1 MTTIESDASV
11 HAPARLASLRETGL
25 LDSPSD
31 PSFDRLTRLVA
42 RLLKVPMA
50 LISLVDER
58 RQYFK
63 SCVGLSE
70 PWASERETPLSHS
83 FCRHVVTTGELLNI
97 ADARQHPVLQDNP
110 AIDAL
115 GVVAYLGAPLVT
127 DDGFVLGAI
136 CAVDSRPREWTEDD
150 VATLGDLACSVMSE
164 ITLRRDVASRR
175 NAERLLDR
183 YRLLSEH
190 ARDIVLFVRSDGR
203 IVEAN
208 DAAVAAYGYDREAL
222 LGMSIL
228 ELRAPDTVPLVP
240 AQMMQADVQGV
251 TFETI
256 HRRKDESTFP
266 VEVSSRGAEI
276 AGERLL
282 LSILRD
288 ISERKAAEE
297 ALRLS
302 REQLTETLAQLEAL
316 VAGAPFALALLDSDL
331 RFVRLN
337 EAMARL
343 HGEPTSAH
351 LGRSY
356 GEMTSE
362 SAAIDESAL
371 REVIETG
378 VPRLGVYHEGEMPGL
393 PGYVGRWLSNW
404 YPVRAADGRVLGV
417 GIMTAEIT
425 EQMRAEEALRYS
437 ERRYRTLIDG
447 VLQLMWVN
455 DADGRTTFFNRRW
468 REYSGHE
475 PGVLTGVTWL
485 EVIHP
490 EDLIRL
496 REVRSVSIQAGDPY
510 ECEYRLRNRDGE
522 FRWHIARVVPMKDR
536 EGTVENWFGVATDI
550 HDLKRAESA
559 LRSSRDAAEAGTRAR
574 DQFIA
579 VLSHELRTPL
589 TPVLVSV
596 TAMLDD
602 PETPDSVRPALE
614 VTKRNIA
621 LEARLID
628 DLLDIT
634 RISQGKLNLGREV
647 VNAHDLIR
655 RAVEICRD
663 EIGCAGIA
671 LTMHLVAVSHHVD
684 GDPARLQ
691 QIFWNLIKNAV
702 KFTPKGGMVVL
713 NSYDEDGPAG
723 PRLVVEVRD
732 TGVGIAPEAMP
743 KIFNAFEQGD
753 NEVTRQF
760 GGLGLGLAISR
771 NLAEAHGGTLTATS
785 GGRGQ
790 GATFVLRLPVV
801 AAPVLYATA
810 PAPRIET
817 TQPPSSL
824 HILLV
829 EDNPDTLRVMSRLL
843 RRRGYQ
849 VTPASCFSL
858 ALDAVQKDEP
868 FNLVVSDIGL
878 PDGSGLELM
887 RRIRA
892 HRDVKGIAVSGYGM
906 EDDVRKSREA
916 GFSLHLTKPVDF
928 PALEQAIQQIARM
941 VAEEPVD
948 S

>member
-1 MTTIESDASV
+1 MIDSDGSVQAS
-11 HAPARLASLRETGL
+11 ARLASLRETGL
-25 LDSPSD
+25 LDSPAEL
-31 PSFDRLTRLVA
+31 SFDRLTRLVA
-42 RLLKVPMA
+42 RFLKVPIA
-50 LISLVDER
+50 LISLVDDR

-63 SCVGLSE
+63 SCLGLPE
-70 PWASERETPLSHS
+70 PWATARETPLTHS
-83 FCRHVVTTGELLNI
+83 FCRHVVASSEPLIVGN
-97 ADARQHPVLQDNP
+97 ARTHPLVRDNP
-110 AIDAL
+110 AIDEL
-115 GVVAYLGAPLVT
+115 GVVAYLGVPLTTT
-127 DDGFVLGAI
+127 DGLVLGAI
-136 CAVDSRPREWTEDD
+136 CAIDREPREWTEDE
-150 VATLGDLACSVMSE
+150 VAALTDLACSVMTE
-164 ITLRRDVASRR
+164 ITLRRDVADRR
-175 NAERLLDR
+175 SAERLLDR
-183 YRLLSEH
+183 YRLLSQH
-190 ARDIVLFVRSDGR
+190 ARDIVLFVRTDGR

-208 DAAVAAYGYDREAL
+208 DAAIAAYGYDRDTL
-222 LGMSIL
+222 LRMSIL
-228 ELRAPDTVPLVP
+228 ELRDSETVAFVPD
-240 AQMMQADVQGV
+240 QMAQADVQGV
-251 TFETI
+251 TFETV
-256 HRRKDESTFP
+256 HRRKDGSTFP

-288 ISERKAAEE
+288 ISERRRAEE
-297 ALRLS
+297 ELRHSRERLS
-302 REQLTETLAQLEAL
+302 ETLAQLEAL

-343 HGEPTSAH
+343 NGEPTSVH

-356 GEMTSE
+356 GEIVSAA
-362 SAAIDESAL
+362 AAIDESAL

-404 YPVRAADGRVLGV
+404 YPVCATDGRVLGV

-425 EQMRAEEALRYS
+425 EQMRSEAALRYS

-455 DADGRTTFFNRRW
+455 DPDGRTIFFNRRW
-468 REYSGHE
+468 REYSGFAPE
-475 PGVLTGVTWL
+475 LLTGLSWPNV
-485 EVIHP
+485 VHP
-490 EDLIRL
+490 EDLVRL
-496 REVRSVSIQAGDPY
+496 RQIRDVSIQSGEPY

-522 FRWHIARVVPMKDR
+522 FRWHIARVVPMIDR
-536 EGTVENWFGVATDI
+536 GGKVENWFGVATDI
-550 HDLKRAESA
+550 HDLKRAEGE
-559 LRSSRDAAEAGTRAR
+559 LRAARDAAEAGTRAR
-574 DQFIA
+574 DQFMA

-596 TAMLDD
+596 TAMLED
-602 PETPDSVRPALE
+602 PETPESVRPALE

-634 RISQGKLNLGREV
+634 RITQGKLNLGREIV
-647 VNAHDLIR
+647 DAHELIR

-663 EIGCAGIA
+663 EVGTAGIA
-671 LTMHLVAVSHHVD
+671 LSMHLVATAHHVD

-702 KFTPKGGMVVL
+702 KFTRKGGMVVI
-713 NSYDEDGPAG
+713 NSYDVDGPAG

-732 TGVGIAPEAMP
+732 TGVGIAPEALP

-771 NLAEAHGGTLTATS
+771 NLTEAHGGTLTASS

-790 GATFVLRLPVV
+790 GATFVLRLPVATV
-801 AAPVLYATA
+801 PVPYATI

-817 TQPPSSL
+817 SRPPASL

-829 EDNPDTLRVMSRLL
+829 EDNADTLRVMSRLL

-849 VTPASCFSL
+849 VTSASCFTL
-858 ALDAVQKDEP
+858 ALEAVERDEP

-892 HRDVKGIAVSGYGM
+892 QRDVKGIAVSGYGM
-906 EDDVRKSREA
+906 EDDVRKSRDA
-916 GFSLHLTKPVDF
+916 GFCLHLTKPVDF
-928 PALEQAIQQIARM
+928 PALEQAIQQVARLE
-941 VAEEPVD
+941 AEEPVNP
-948 S
+948 